1 MARSDNA
8 DPEVASTTPHGQP
21 QESPSN
27 PQRKR
32 DRTSLVWMFSV
43 FAAVVAL
50 VAAFGLVWQ
59 ISAVASPRTGTFTA
73 PEAYPPAEPSAVLA
87 ASGAEAP
94 VPDLASVMPELL
106 SDPRFSG
113 DLSAVFADAL
123 TGEVLFEQEGATPM
137 TPASSLKVV
146 TAVAALTHLGAEY
159 RIPTTVVEGPDED
172 SVVLVGGGDVALT
185 VDGEGYYGEGASL
198 TELAE
203 AVLEARD
210 GVAPTT
216 VYLDTSLFTD
226 TVNAPGVPVSDLD
239 IYTAPAAPLM
249 LDGGRIDNTVH
260 YTPHHQKPAVHA
272 AEVFAGLL
280 GAGEVAEGAAAEGA
294 AELARVY
301 SEPIAALAD
310 MLIMTSDN
318 ELADAVGFQT
328 ALAVEGEMT
337 WAAIGRAHL
346 ATLESLGVDTTGL
359 VFNDGSGL
367 SPANRITTNAF
378 TQLLTAAVSS
388 GAGSVF
394 QSMPVSG
401 WSGSLAERFDDA
413 VAAEGEGSVRAKTG
427 TLTGVSSLTG
437 SVMTDAGRLVVF
449 SMISNGH
456 ANSVAVE
463 TAMDEVT
470 TAVSLCGC

>member
-1 MARSDNA
+1 MARSDND
-8 DPEVASTTPHGQP
+8 DPEVASTTPHGRAE
-21 QESPSN
+21 ESPPN

-32 DRTSLVWMFSV
+32 DRPSLVWMFSI
-43 FAAVVAL
+43 FAVVAA
-50 VAAFGLVWQ
+50 VAAAFGLVWQ
-59 ISAVASPRTGTFTA
+59 ISAVASPTTGTFTT
-73 PEAYPPAEPSAVLA
+73 PEAYPPAEPAAVLP
-87 ASGAEAP
+87 ASGEEAP
-94 VPDLASVMPELL
+94 IPDLASVMPELL
-106 SDPRFSG
+106 SDARFSG
-113 DLSAVFADAL
+113 ELSAVFADAL
-123 TGEVLFEQEGATPM
+123 TGEVLYEQEGMKPM
-137 TPASSLKVV
+137 TPASSMKVV

-159 RIPTTVVEGPDED
+159 RIPTTVVEGPDAD

-216 VYLDTSLFTD
+216 VYLDTSLFSD
-226 TVNAPGVPVSDLD
+226 TVNAPGVPISDLS

-260 YTPHHQKPAVHA
+260 YTPHHQDPATHA

-280 GAGEVAEGAAAEGA
+280 GAAEVAGGTAAQGAV
-294 AELARVY
+294 ELARVH

-310 MLIMTSDN
+310 MLILTSDN
-318 ELADAVGFQT
+318 ELADAVAFQT

-337 WAAIGRAHL
+337 WAAVGRAHL

-367 SPANRITTNAF
+367 SPANRITTSAF

-401 WSGSLAERFDDA
+401 WSGSLAERFES
-413 VAAEGEGSVRAKTG
+413 AEEGDGSVRAKTG
-427 TLTGVSSLTG
+427 TLTGVASLTG
-437 SVMTDAGRLVVF
+437 SVMTDEGRLVVF

-456 ANSVAVE
+456 GNSGAVE